1 MAEINDQMQSILL
14 KQILNTKLPE
24 EQEDQG
30 ALSLSSLG
38 VKTLDDEVSEYSKA
52 EAISF
57 AGERG
62 ILDTYHGVKQLM
74 GIDNLSQKYEQRK
87 LNKLMNHPEW
97 GGQVKAAWMAGM
109 ILDPAGWLVPV
120 AKARTVGKLAWHGA
134 KWGGISGYL
143 GYVDEDSNDRLIQAA
158 GGAVGGAVL
167 SPLIGVGVR
176 KAISSIR
183 GQQGETISEF
193 ANSKSSQE
201 LLDNPTSTKSQF
213 TGSKPET
220 LNSSVKKFFISP
232 FQSGKEKYNEF
243 NQKFLY
249 KPVFDNPIPT
259 MVGTA
264 GFVAGQEIINRIDE
278 ERDIDTGPLTQTMIS
293 LLSGAAFAFGTKKA
307 IKTKGGSKVADYFG
321 RRVLENYRINPEYK
335 TLKDDAG
342 FAFHSIENQFLDI
355 TRRAQNLTED
365 ESKILYQFLD
375 GQVGSRDIVG
385 KVSKEAHE
393 LGEES
398 KQLIKD
404 TGQQM
409 VDAGLLNP
417 EDYAK
422 NLDAYIHRTYL
433 KPLARR
439 LKSQQEQDFVKQEV
453 KNNLGIIGSELKAR
467 GQIVS
472 INTKIDP
479 STGKMF
485 DQNEHDELLAKGWE
499 KFREDPDSNNILLRK
514 DYSPTQRKAMGEI
527 EDAGFAIMSTG
538 RLMLNDLATYKLYAR
553 IKDNTKL
560 SLDEGAYRKLTEA
573 EQGTYK
579 QIPSDKFLKGTGKE
593 VNKYG
598 SLAGMWVKKD
608 VADDLIVARKY
619 MDKEELFSNIFNSR
633 GFRRYRKYN
642 SMWKRTKTSWNPT
655 VHANNLISNFVLM
668 DLHDIQMKH
677 MIKGLN
683 VWTKKGQE
691 RLMNDPVYGNVYDDL
706 LNFGVFDSSLAK
718 TDLGLGM
725 GDIKRLYEK
734 KLNISIND
742 IDGLIDA
749 SSTISGTIWNR
760 IKNPLRV
767 GKRIIAGADTKV
779 TNWYQME
786 DQMFRIAMYLDRLEK
801 RMPELNKLKK
811 GTNAYENQLLKI
823 KKESA
828 LESKKGFIDYN
839 IQAPWVQRA
848 RDTAV
853 PFIAYTYGIIPILA
867 KTATT
872 KPHKFAK
879 WAAIGYAINYAGQ
892 ERSKSDEESER
903 AIMVER
909 EKSDIFGL
917 NFMPPSFLKL
927 PDSWNQAFTLGL
939 DRDPF
944 TGKSMPSRSLYLDTT
959 RWIPGG
965 DVLGQTSENGRL
977 IPGLPAPFQ
986 PSFGMIGEIVG
997 PLMFG
1002 VDPFTGKQ
1010 DDRDYGVDWEN
1021 TKFMLQRLIP
1031 NNPLIGLSIYQKAVG
1046 ADSRWTEFD
1055 SRSVEKI
1062 MGALESKEKVSSY
1075 SADLPVLMAIAQTV
1089 GIKLWPFE
1097 RDIKLRTF
1105 TAEQKKHVRELRKT
1119 IEEMQEKLDEYPS
1132 GSPQYNKIRQ
1142 DIEEEWK
1149 ELLSEEYKFQQKYF
1163 KAIRK

>member
-1 MAEINDQMQSILL
+1 MAEINDQMESILL
-14 KQILNTKLPE
+14 ERYIQNIPKE
-24 EQEDQG
+24 EEDQG
-30 ALSLSSLG
+30 KISISSVG
-38 VKTLDDEVSEYSKA
+38 VPTLDQKVSEYSKSD
-52 EAISF
+52 AITF
-57 AGERG
+57 AGSMG
-62 ILDTYHGVKQLM
+62 LKDTYRGVKQLV
-74 GIDNLSQKYEQRK
+74 GLDSLDQKYDQRL
-87 LNKLMNHPEW
+87 LNKLMDHPEW

-109 ILDPAGWLVPV
+109 ILDPAGWLVPI
-120 AKARTVGKLAWHGA
+120 AKARTFGKLAWHGA
-134 KWGGISGYL
+134 KWGGISGGL
-143 GYVDEDSNDRLIQAA
+143 GYVDGNSNDRLIQAA

-167 SPLIGVGVR
+167 SPLIGIGAR

-193 ANSKSSQE
+193 ANSKSAKE
-201 LLDNPTSTKSQF
+201 LLDDPVASKSQF

-220 LNSSVKKFFISP
+220 LNSSVKKFFVSP
-232 FQSGKEKYNEF
+232 FQSGKEKYDEF

-259 MVGTA
+259 MFGTA
-264 GFVAGQEIINRIDE
+264 GFVAGQEIIDRIDD

-293 LLSGAAFAFGTKKA
+293 LLSGAAFAFGAKKGM
-307 IKTKGGSKVADYFG
+307 KTEGGSKVADYFG
-321 RRVLENYRINPEYK
+321 RRILENYKIRPDYK
-335 TLKDDAG
+335 TLKEDAG

-375 GQVGSRDIVG
+375 GQIGSGAIAG

-393 LGEES
+393 LGTEA

-417 EDYAK
+417 EDYAR
-422 NLDAYIHRTYL
+422 NLDTYIHRTYL
-433 KPLARR
+433 KPLTRK
-439 LKSQQEQDFVKQEV
+439 LKSQQEQDFVRQEI
-453 KNNLGIIGSELKAR
+453 KNNLGVIGSELKAR

-472 INTKIDP
+472 LSTQIDP
-479 STGKMF
+479 STGKMI
-485 DQNEHDELLAKGWE
+485 DQKEYDDLLLKGWE
-499 KFREDPDSNNILLRK
+499 KFREDPSSNNILLRK
-514 DYSPTQRKAMGEI
+514 EYTPAQRKAMGEI
-527 EDAGFAIMSTG
+527 EDAGFAIMSSG
-538 RLMLNDLATYKLYAR
+538 KLMLNDLATYKFYAGVKNKFG
-553 IKDNTKL
+553 KD
-560 SLDEGAYRKLTEA
+560 GAAYKKLTKE
-573 EQGTYK
+573 EQANYK
-579 QIPSDKFLKGTGKE
+579 QMDSDKFLKGTGKE
-593 VNKYG
+593 INKYG
-598 SLAGMWVKKD
+598 SLAGMWVPKD
-608 VADDLIVARKY
+608 IADDLIVARKY
-619 MDKEELFSNIFNSR
+619 MDKDELFGNIFNSK
-633 GFRRYRKYN
+633 GFKEYRKYN

-749 SSTISGTIWNR
+749 SSTISGTLWNR
-760 IKNPLRV
+760 IKKPLRA
-767 GKRIIAGADTKV
+767 GKRAIAAADTKV
-779 TNWYQME
+779 TNIYQME
-786 DQMFRIAMYLDRLEK
+786 DQMFRIAMYLDRMEK

-811 GTNAYENQLLKI
+811 GTKVYDEALLRI

-828 LESKKGFIDYN
+828 IDSKKGFIDYN

-903 AIMVER
+903 ALMAER
-909 EKSDIFGL
+909 EKSNIFGL

-944 TGKSMPSRSLYLDTT
+944 TGKTMPSRSLYLDTT

-965 DVLGQTSENGRL
+965 DVLGQTSEQGRL

-986 PSFGMIGEIVG
+986 PSFGLIGEITM
-997 PLMFG
+997 PLIFG

-1010 DDRDYGVDWEN
+1010 EEGRTTGLSLEN
-1021 TKFMLQRLIP
+1021 FKFMTQRLVP
-1031 NNPLIGLSIYQKAVG
+1031 NNPLIGMSMYQKAVG

-1055 SRSVEKI
+1055 SYSMKKI
-1062 MGALESKEKVSSY
+1062 MKALEFKDQSSPY
-1075 SADLPVLMAIAQTV
+1075 SSDLPVLMAIAQTV

-1097 RDIKLRTF
+1097 RDIRVRTF
-1105 TAEQKKHVRELRKT
+1105 TAEERRHVRELRKD
-1119 IEEMQEKLDEYPS
+1119 IEERKKRLYQYPE
-1132 GSPQYNKIRQ
+1132 GSSQRNKIRK
-1142 DIEEEWK
+1142 DIEEEMK
-1149 ELLSEEYKFQQKYF
+1149 EVLLEEYRLQKKYL
-1163 KAIRK
+1163 KAINK